1 STDRHARRLAGF
13 VPLPLFLVGL
23 AAFTTAPPNS
33 VRLASPDGQVSII
46 VRTAAHVTELEIS
59 YRGAPVIERSN
70 LAFTLDGVD
79 ITQGARIQRTENY
92 KVDDSYP
99 TRGVH
104 SRAVNRCNG
113 DRIALIHPASRT
125 EYT

>member
-1 STDRHARRLAGF
+1 MIQTSCSARSFDLHKQSRFGESAMRKVSASLHLEEQSTDRHARRLAGF

-79 ITQGARIQRTENY
+79 ITQGAKIQ
-92 KVDDSYP
+92 
-99 TRGVH
+99 
-104 SRAVNRCNG
+104 
-113 DRIALIHPASRT
+113 
-125 EYT
+125 